1 MDLNYLLHRHQVAL
15 MRAASAMTREA
26 ACAHG
31 GMARGYER
39 RIASLRDLLG
49 ASGRMVTA

>member
-15 MRAASAMTREA
+15 MRVATAASPEA
-26 ACAHG
+26 AHAHG

-39 RIASLRDLLG
+39 RIESLRDLLG